1 MGRAYIEIPGS
12 KTHELPPLLVRSAP
26 EGTDLAMV
34 MDRAGDIVES
44 EEMVSQSGD
53 APEAERRKYDLA
65 LNLTE
70 QYLRLV
76 AHWQGG
82 DSILEWIR
90 ECETTFET
98 EATLRN
104 LLHPDVWT
112 HATRSSF
119 VTLVGDKGRH
129 APVSLENAVGMRLT
143 FRQPPP
149 IDCFSNQFL
158 FYLNSPV
165 ADSAYQTW
173 SHLIPQSP
181 SLLPPDRFH
190 FDVVDIGN

>member
-76 AHWQGG
+76 AHWQWG

-90 ECETTFET
+90 QCETTFET
-98 EATLRN
+98 EATLRH
-104 LLHPDVWT
+104 LLHPDVWP
-112 HATRSSF
+112 HASRSSF
-119 VTLVGDKGRH
+119 VTLLVDKDVH
-129 APVSLENAVGMRLT
+129 APVGVNAAASL
-143 FRQPPP
+143 
-149 IDCFSNQFL
+149 
-158 FYLNSPV
+158 
-165 ADSAYQTW
+165 
-173 SHLIPQSP
+173 
-181 SLLPPDRFH
+181 
-190 FDVVDIGN
+190 